1 MIYLDNNATTRV
13 DPLVFGAMRPY
24 LEELWGNPSSGYRFG
39 REVAAGVKRAR
50 GQVAGLLGARE
61 DEVIF
66 TACGTESIHT
76 AIWSALQAGA
86 GRRHLVTTAVEHSAV
101 VKVCAGY
108 ASRGYELSVVPV
120 DGEGLVDLGEVER
133 VLRPDTA
140 LVSMIWGNNETGVLG
155 PVQGVAELCRDRG
168 IPLHVDAVQVA
179 GKRKIDVGELQ
190 ADFLSLSGHKFRAPK
205 GVGCLYVRRGTAF
218 HPWVVGGGQ
227 ESGRRGGTENVAGV
241 VGLGAAAELAVER
254 LGEYGDRVRG
264 YRDALEGE
272 LCNTLPGVRVNGSVE
287 HRLSNTSNLSF
298 EGVDGEALMLLLDGM
313 GVCVSTGSA
322 CSTGSIRP
330 SRVLTAMGRSA
341 GEARGTIR
349 FSWGWDN
356 SGSEVGEVASAV
368 RGAVER
374 LRGELRL

>member
-13 DPLVFGAMRPY
+13 DPEVYGVMRPY

-50 GQVAGLLGARE
+50 GQVAGLLGAGE
-61 DEVIF
+61 DEVVF

-76 AIWSALQAGA
+76 AIWSALQAEP
-86 GRRHLVTTAVEHSAV
+86 GRRHVVTTAVEHSAV

-108 ASRGYELSVVPV
+108 ESRGYEVSVVPV
-120 DGEGLVDLGEVER
+120 DAEGLVDLGEVER

-155 PVQGVAELCRDRG
+155 PVGGVAELCRGRG
-168 IPLHVDAVQVA
+168 VPLHVDAVQVA
-179 GKRKIDVGELQ
+179 GKLRLDVAELRP
-190 ADFLSLSGHKFRAPK
+190 DFLSLSGHKFRAPK
-205 GVGCLYVRRGTAF
+205 GVGCLYVRRGTVF

-241 VGLGAAAELAVER
+241 VGMGMAAELAVGR
-254 LGEYGDRVRG
+254 LDEYRDRVRG
-264 YRDALEGE
+264 YRDALETE
-272 LCNTLPGVRVNGSVE
+272 LLETVAGVRVNGSVE
-287 HRLSNTSNLSF
+287 HRLPNTSNLSF
-298 EGVDGEALMLLLDGM
+298 EGVDGEALMLMLDAG

-356 SGSEVGEVASAV
+356 RECEVGGVAARV
-368 RGAVER
+368 RAAVER